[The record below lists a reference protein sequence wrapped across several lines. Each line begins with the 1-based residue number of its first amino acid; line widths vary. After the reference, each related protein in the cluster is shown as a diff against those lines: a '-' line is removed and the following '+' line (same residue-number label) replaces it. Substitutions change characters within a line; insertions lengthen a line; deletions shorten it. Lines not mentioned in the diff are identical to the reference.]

1 MHVGELR
8 AVEEAVRIAGIEV
21 ELVEAREFRALS
33 STEAPQGILLVCE
46 QDEADLEQLAAGEGR
61 LLVLDALQDPGNVG
75 TLVRS
80 SVAFGFSGVIALD
93 GTADPWG
100 PKVVRA
106 SAGAVTRAR
115 MVRAGAAET
124 LEALRVTSR
133 TLLVASPGGPALTN
147 GVGPKVAL
155 VVGNEGVGIRDEI
168 RAAADSI
175 VSIPMSGPIDSLNA
189 GIAGSILMHDLIR
202 K

>member
-1 MHVGELR
+1 
-8 AVEEAVRIAGIEV
+8 
-21 ELVEAREFRALS
+21 
-33 STEAPQGILLVCE
+33 
-46 QDEADLEQLAAGEGR
+46 
-61 LLVLDALQDPGNVG
+61 
-75 TLVRS
+75 
-80 SVAFGFSGVIALD
+80 
-93 GTADPWG
+93 
-100 PKVVRA
+100 
-106 SAGAVTRAR
+106 